1 MDDGKIISP
10 ETYSEKLVAALTV
23 GHLFAKEKG
32 HEDSA
37 QLLLE
42 LRTAIQTTYRPV
54 WTNGKAIRR
63 YQGQD
68 VSHSYLADTG
78 WHKKMGIF
86 LDERV

>member
-1 MDDGKIISP
+1 MDDGKIITP
-10 ETYSEKLVAALTV
+10 ETFEEKLIAALAV
-23 GHLFAKEKG
+23 GSVLAENWG
-32 HEDSA
+32 HEESA

-42 LRTAIQTTYRPV
+42 LRKAIQTTYRPV

-86 LDERV
+86 LDEKV